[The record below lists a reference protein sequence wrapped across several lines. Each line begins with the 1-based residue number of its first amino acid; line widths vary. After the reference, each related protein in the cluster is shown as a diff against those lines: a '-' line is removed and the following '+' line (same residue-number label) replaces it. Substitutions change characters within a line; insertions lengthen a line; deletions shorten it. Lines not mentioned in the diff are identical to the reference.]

1 MTEPNPLE
9 KAELAVRSAETDTAA
24 VQLALAAM
32 ELAKAAQQQAA
43 PVPAC
48 QHQHKPGRSAGEWL
62 AIACAVCVGGIGI
75 AFASIAIAIGA
86 TCATACLLIL
96 RSVWQDMTK
105 QR

>member
-32 ELAKAAQQQAA
+32 ELAKAAQQQPAA
-43 PVPAC
+43 PAC

-62 AIACAVCVGGIGI
+62 ALACAVCVGGIGI
-75 AFASIAIAIGA
+75 ALASIAIAIGA
-86 TCATACLLIL
+86 TCATVCLLIL
-96 RSVWQDMTK
+96 RRLWQDMQK
-105 QR
+105 GR